1 MTTLALDGFKSQFKF
16 GGARANQFE
25 VQLVAPSGV
34 SFDGSTFSF
43 YVKAAS
49 LPGHTVEEVAIN
61 YRGRILYIDGDRTF
75 DTWSTTVMN
84 DTDFGVRNALEDW
97 MNYINNVNT
106 NVSASGGTAT
116 EISSMMSDLR
126 VIQFGRNAEGEI
138 LKEYALKSCWPT
150 SVGPIELSWDTR
162 NEVET
167 FEVTWRYMEFEAI
180 GA

>member
-1 MTTLALDGFKSQFKF
+1 MTTLALVGFKSQFKF

-25 VQLVAPSGV
+25 VQFVAPSGV

-84 DTDFGVRNALEDW
+84 DTDFVVFRRSGQFKKYVR
-97 MNYINNVNT
+97 
-106 NVSASGGTAT
+106 
-116 EISSMMSDLR
+116 
-126 VIQFGRNAEGEI
+126 
-138 LKEYALKSCWPT
+138 
-150 SVGPIELSWDTR
+150 
-162 NEVET
+162 
-167 FEVTWRYMEFEAI
+167 
-180 GA
+180 